1 MITGMRFLRR
11 GLCWFIAGGW
21 RIISIAGAANI
32 FSTKK
37 VPNTLLNLTNMKY
50 KRILLK
56 FSGEALMGKKQFG
69 IDNDLLGQYAEE
81 IKQVVRAGAQVAI
94 VIGGGNIFRGI
105 QAAEGGMDR
114 VQGDY
119 MGMLATVI
127 NSMALQSSLEKAGV
141 ETRLQSAINMEQIC
155 EPFIRRRAVR
165 HLEKNR
171 VVIFGAGT
179 GNPYFTT
186 DTAASL
192 RAIEIEAD
200 VVLKG
205 TRVDGI
211 YSADPEKDKTAV
223 KFDTITFT
231 EVYEKGLNVMD
242 MTAFTLCKENK
253 LPIIVFDMNRPGNL
267 SKVVLGEKV
276 GTLVEF

>member
-1 MITGMRFLRR
+1 M
-11 GLCWFIAGGW
+11 A
-21 RIISIAGAANI
+21 
-32 FSTKK
+32 
-37 VPNTLLNLTNMKY
+37 Y

-56 FSGEALMGKKQFG
+56 LSGESLMGNKQFG
-69 IDNDLLGQYAEE
+69 IDNNRLNEYAKE
-81 IKQVVRAGAQVAI
+81 IKEIVNQGVEVAI

-105 QAAEGGMDR
+105 QAEEGGMER
-114 VQGDY
+114 TQGDY

-127 NSMALQSSLEKAGV
+127 NGMALQSALEAVDVK
-141 ETRLQSAINMEQIC
+141 TRLQTAIEMKEVA
-155 EPFIRRRAVR
+155 EPYIKRKAVR
-165 HLEKNR
+165 HLEKGR

-200 VVLKG
+200 VILKG

-211 YSADPEKDKTAV
+211 YTADPEKDATAT
-223 KFDTITFT
+223 KYNSITFD

-242 MTAFTLCKENK
+242 MTAFTLCKEND
-253 LPIIVFDMNRPGNL
+253 LPIIVFDMDTPGNL
-267 SKVVLGEKV
+267 KKVIAQQEQI
-276 GTLVEF
+276 GTVVQL